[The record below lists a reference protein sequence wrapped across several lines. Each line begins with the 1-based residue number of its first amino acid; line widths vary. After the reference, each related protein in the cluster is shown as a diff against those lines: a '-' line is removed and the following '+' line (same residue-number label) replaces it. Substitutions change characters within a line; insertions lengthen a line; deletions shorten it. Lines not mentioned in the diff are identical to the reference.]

1 MSSAER
7 PGTEPIRQQP
17 DSPST
22 RMILV
27 LTGIAMLSGF
37 LVVLVAQLTA
47 PVIAENQRIAI
58 EKAVVKVIPGATTH
72 KEFYLEHG
80 KLVTQKQK
88 QESDSIYAGY
98 NADGK
103 LLGIAAKAAAQGYAG
118 MIYLLYGFDPACE
131 CIRGIKVLKMAE
143 TPGLGDK
150 IITDKDFQANF
161 DALEA
166 KVDAAGR
173 TLVNEIVTVK
183 SGTKQHDWQIDA
195 ISGATI
201 SSVAVGK
208 ALNESAQ
215 RLMPQVLPQLHV
227 LQQSGVTHDAKE

>member
-1 MSSAER
+1 MSSPQHSVTR
-7 PGTEPIRQQP
+7 QPMQQP

-72 KEFYLEHG
+72 REFYLEQG
-80 KLVTQKQK
+80 KLVRDKQ
-88 QESDSIYAGY
+88 QLDSESIYAGY
-98 NADGK
+98 DAQGK
-103 LLGIAAKAAAQGYAG
+103 LLGVAAKAAAQGYAG
-118 MIYLLYGFDPACE
+118 MIYLLYGYDPSCE
-131 CIRGIKVLKMAE
+131 CIRGIKILKMAE

-150 IITDKDFQANF
+150 IITDDSFQANF
-161 DALEA
+161 DALDA
-166 KVDAAGR
+166 KIDTGNQSLA
-173 TLVNEIVTVK
+173 NEIVTVK
-183 SGTKQHDWQIDA
+183 AGTKQYDWEIDA

-215 RLMPQVLPQLHV
+215 RLMPKLLPQLHV
-227 LQQSGVTHDAKE
+227 LEVANDAKE